1 MLAVEVGSRPGRIA
15 SVRNKSTLCTSAAV
29 AVALPIAYCASLGWP
44 AEPLAAAGLP
54 RTVPNACTSSVRLVE
69 RTRNY
74 DFFGA
79 RPADADQDLRARL
92 LTASDH
98 SGRPQRFAGQAD
110 WNIEWQTC
118 LERQPGICRIAGVE
132 LTVNVL
138 YTLPRWADRDWSTR
152 DLRARWDRYARNLA
166 EHERG
171 HGEIAV
177 RVAHMIEADV
187 VGQSAETCA
196 ALDGDASSRIGAMMR
211 QGEAMQNTYDR
222 ATQHG
227 VTQGAAFPFP

>member
-1 MLAVEVGSRPGRIA
+1 MRIGS
-15 SVRNKSTLCTSAAV
+15 TFCTTAAV
-29 AVALPIAYCASLGWP
+29 AMALPLSYAVVLGWP

-54 RTVPNACTSSVRLVE
+54 RTVPAACVSSVKLQE
-69 RTRNY
+69 RTRYY

-79 RPADADQDLRARL
+79 RPADANLDLRARL

-98 SGRPQRFAGQAD
+98 DGRVRRFAGQAD

-118 LERQPGICRIAGVE
+118 LERTPGACRIAGIE
-132 LTVNVL
+132 LTANVL

-152 DLRARWDRYARNLA
+152 ETRARWDRYARNLA

-171 HGEIAV
+171 HGEIALQ
-177 RVAHMIEADV
+177 VANMIETEL
-187 VGQSAETCA
+187 VGTSAETCA
-196 ALDGDASSRIGAMMR
+196 AVDAEASIRIGVIMR
-211 QGEAMQNTYDR
+211 RGEAMQNAYDR

-227 VTQGAAFPFP
+227 VTQGASFPFP

>member
-1 MLAVEVGSRPGRIA
+1 M
-15 SVRNKSTLCTSAAV
+15 
-29 AVALPIAYCASLGWP
+29 GWP

-54 RTVPNACTSSVRLVE
+54 RTLPSACTSTVKLAE
-69 RTRNY
+69 RTRHY

-79 RPADADQDLRARL
+79 RPADANQDLRARL
-92 LTASDH
+92 LSASDH
-98 SGRPQRFAGQAD
+98 AGRVQRFAGQAD

-118 LERQPGICRIAGVE
+118 LERQPGQCRIAGIE

-138 YTLPRWADRDWSTR
+138 YTLPRWADRDFSTR
-152 DLRARWDRYARNLA
+152 ETRARWDRYARNLA

-171 HGEIAV
+171 HGEIALQ
-177 RVAHMIEADV
+177 VARMIEADL

-196 ALDGDASSRIGAMMR
+196 ALDVEASRRIAGLMR
-211 QGEAMQNTYDR
+211 QGEAMQNAYDR

-227 VTQGAAFPFP
+227 ITQGASFPFP